1 MKKTL
6 LSLSLVTLALVG
18 KAQDCSELFIS
29 EYIEGAGNNKA
40 LEVYNPTAN
49 SINLSNYRLVRY
61 SNGSSYANPIDD
73 IDSTDLVGTID
84 SYSVHVLVN
93 GQTTGNA
100 SSPACDPLLQAKA
113 NQLDHA
119 YGAPTYMNGDDA
131 IGLVRINPYK
141 IIDIFGVIGE
151 RPNVAWSDVAP
162 YIGTT
167 GKWWTKDHSMQRKTI
182 IKVGVMTNPGQ
193 FNPKL
198 EWDSLPKDN
207 WTDVGLHDC
216 DCKPVGVKENSNQ
229 INLKVFPNPS
239 NGNEMAFVSDKSI
252 KEIIITNAVG
262 QIVYRRTPELKERT
276 IILKD
281 LELSKGIYYATIK
294 SDSGSKSEKIIIK

>member
-6 LSLSLVTLALVG
+6 LGLSLVTLALVG

-29 EYIEGAGNNKA
+29 EYVEGGGNNKA

-49 SINLSNYRLVRY
+49 AINLSNYRLVRY
-61 SNGSSYANPIDD
+61 SNGASYANPIDD
-73 IDSTDLVGTID
+73 IDSTDLTGSID

-93 GQTTGNA
+93 GQTSGTA
-100 SSPACDPLLQAKA
+100 SSPACDPILQAKG

-131 IGLVRINPYK
+131 IALVRISPYK
-141 IIDIFGVIGE
+141 VIDIFGVIGE

-167 GKWWTKDHSMQRKTI
+167 GKWWTKDHSMQRKSN
-182 IKVGVMTNPGQ
+182 IKIGVMTNPGQ

-198 EWDSLPKDN
+198 EWDSLPKDI
-207 WTDVGLHDC
+207 WTDLNVHDC
-216 DCKPVGVKENSNQ
+216 ACKPVGVKEISNQ
-229 INLKVFPNPS
+229 ISLKVFPNPS

-252 KEIIITNAVG
+252 KEIVITNAVG
-262 QIVYRRTPELKERT
+262 QVVYRRTVESKEKT

-294 SDSGSKSEKIIIK
+294 SEAGSKSEKIIVK